1 MDGSAMG
8 EEVEAAEEGGEAGV
22 VVEGVMA
29 AGGGAGVAEE
39 ARLEPDTRLSRAWT
53 PKVGGP

>member
-1 MDGSAMG
+1 MG
-8 EEVEAAEEGGEAGV
+8 EEMEAAEEDGEAGV
-22 VVEGVMA
+22 VVEGVLA
-29 AGGGAGVAEE
+29 AGGGTGTEE